1 MTVKIVYIDDE
12 PMLCRAFS
20 AVLGAMNIPVET
32 FTDAAAALAHIDA
45 NDVAAVFC
53 DYRMPAM
60 TGLDVLER
68 VRGGVPFFLVSGDSD
83 VVASVASNA
92 RVSGVLSKP
101 YRAGELL
108 AMVRRV
114 ADGTPQ

>member
-12 PMLCRAFS
+12 PMLCRAFR
-20 AVLGAMNIPVET
+20 AVLGSVNIPVET
-32 FTDAAAALAHIDA
+32 FTDAAAALAHIEA

-68 VRGGVPFFLVSGDSD
+68 VRRDVPFFLVSGDTD
-83 VVASVASNA
+83 VVASVATKA
-92 RVSGVLSKP
+92 GVSGVLSKP
-101 YRAGELL
+101 YRPAELL
-108 AMVRRV
+108 AMVQRFV
-114 ADGTPQ
+114 VGTRE

>member
-1 MTVKIVYIDDE
+1 VKIVYIDDE
-12 PMLCRAFS
+12 PMLCRAFT
-20 AVLGAMNIPVET
+20 AVLGSANIPVET

-45 NDVAAVFC
+45 NEVSAVFC

-60 TGLDVLER
+60 TGLDVLAR
-68 VRGGVPFFLVSGDSD
+68 VRRDVPFFLVSGDSD

-101 YRAGELL
+101 YRPGDLL
-108 AMVRRV
+108 AIVQRFV
-114 ADGTPQ
+114 LGTIV